1 MKINQARRARFEL
14 AIALTLFFALCYAA
28 GCDRAQQA
36 LADDIL
42 RLRVVAHSD
51 TADDQA
57 VKLRVRD
64 GVLACLQPLAQRAE
78 SREEMQALVRAHM
91 QEIANAAQRAVYD
104 AGHRER
110 ITACLAEEWYPTR
123 TYDTFSLPAGRY
135 EGLQIRIGQSEGHN
149 WWCVCYPS
157 LCLDAA
163 GEQALSGEE
172 QALIQRDGAR
182 YEIRFR
188 TAELLGN
195 LRGLLQ

>member
-64 GVLACLQPLAQRAE
+64 GVLAGCI
-78 SREEMQALVRAHM
+78 S
-91 QEIANAAQRAVYD
+91 I
-104 AGHRER
+104 
-110 ITACLAEEWYPTR
+110 PTR
-123 TYDTFSLPAGRY
+123 YIHSPVETADLADYEAAVQLVCAAVAKKELPHR
-135 EGLQIRIGQSEGHN
+135 
-149 WWCVCYPS
+149 
-157 LCLDAA
+157 
-163 GEQALSGEE
+163 
-172 QALIQRDGAR
+172 
-182 YEIRFR
+182 
-188 TAELLGN
+188 
-195 LRGLLQ
+195 